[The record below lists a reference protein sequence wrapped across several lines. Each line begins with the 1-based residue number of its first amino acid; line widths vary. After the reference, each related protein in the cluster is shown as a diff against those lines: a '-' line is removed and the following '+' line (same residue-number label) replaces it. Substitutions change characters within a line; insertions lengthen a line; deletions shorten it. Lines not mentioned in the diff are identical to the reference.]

1 MSTTLTL
8 SLFNNLNK
16 LNMRKRNLELL
27 FLPTQKLLKSKKKKI
42 FKLLL
47 NQKKKPETTKT
58 SNPSEFNKNK

>member
-27 FLPTQKLLKSKKKKI
+27 LLLTQKLLKSKKKKI

>member
-8 SLFNNLNK
+8 SLLNNLNK

-27 FLPTQKLLKSKKKKI
+27 LLLTQKLLKSKKKKI
-42 FKLLL
+42 FKLLS
-47 NQKKKPETTKT
+47 NQKKKPETTKM